1 MVIIDL
7 LTGNPS
13 QETIF
18 TIAVAIGMI
27 GHYAKKRVR
36 SETSVSLKQWFL
48 EFDVFGSIASA
59 VAALIAVMGAF
70 VNHLVTPEMSPM
82 TVFYIGLIT
91 GFTIDSVTNSDGFTI
106 PRDNDKDNKK

>member
-70 VNHLVTPEMSPM
+70 VNHLVKL
-82 TVFYIGLIT
+82 YG
-91 GFTIDSVTNSDGFTI
+91 
-106 PRDNDKDNKK
+106 